1 MRANR
6 VMATRWRW
14 HTVLRAGVLLAA
26 ISACASKPAPK
37 DFTLTDHTG
46 QPFSLA
52 SQRGKVVMQFF
63 GYTMCPDVCPTTL
76 SKLTTVTARLG
87 ADRAQV
93 KTVYVTVDPERD
105 SPAVLKADLDL
116 FDLDAVGLTGSREA
130 IDKVVAMYG
139 ATYEITPTPNSAAK
153 YSVAHSTTL
162 YIIDQDGVV
171 RREFPYEATADE
183 IVAAIRPLLAAPR

>member
-26 ISACASKPAPK
+26 ISACASKPATK

-52 SQRGKVVMQFF
+52 SQRGKVVMLFF

-93 KTVYVTVDPERD
+93 KTVYVTVDPARD

-116 FDLDAVGLTGSREA
+116 FDLDAVGLTGTREA

-162 YIIDQDGVV
+162 YIIDQDGII

>member
-1 MRANR
+1 MRSR
-6 VMATRWRW
+6 
-14 HTVLRAGVLLAA
+14 RAWGMRRHVALGAGILLTAM
-26 ISACASKPAPK
+26 SACAPTPTPK
-37 DFTLTDHTG
+37 DFTLTDQTG
-46 QPFSLA
+46 QPFSLN
-52 SQRGKVVMQFF
+52 SQRGKVVMLFF

-76 SKLTTVTARLG
+76 SKLTSVTSKLG
-87 ADRAQV
+87 ADRGRV

-116 FDLDAVGLTGSREA
+116 FDLDAVGLTGTREE

-139 ATYEITPTPNSAAK
+139 ATYEITPTPSSAAK

-162 YIIDQDGVV
+162 YVIDAAGVV

-183 IVAAIRPLLAAPR
+183 IVAAIKPLLASR

>member
-1 MRANR
+1 MRLDR
-6 VMATRWRW
+6 VRGRRWR
-14 HTVLRAGVLLAA
+14 TAIRASVLLAA
-26 ISACASKPAPK
+26 ISACTAKPTVR

-46 QPFSLA
+46 QPFSLE
-52 SQRGKVVMQFF
+52 SQRGKVVMLFF

-87 ADRAQV
+87 TDRAQV

-116 FDLDAVGLTGSREA
+116 FDLDAVGLTGTREA

-139 ATYEITPTPNSAAK
+139 ATYEITPTPGSAAK

-162 YIIDQDGVV
+162 YIIDPAGVV
-171 RREFPYEATADE
+171 RREFPYETTADE
-183 IVAAIRPLLAAPR
+183 IVAAIKPLLASPR

>member
-1 MRANR
+1 M
-6 VMATRWRW
+6 
-14 HTVLRAGVLLAA
+14 L
-26 ISACASKPAPK
+26 
-37 DFTLTDHTG
+37 
-46 QPFSLA
+46 
-52 SQRGKVVMQFF
+52 FF

-87 ADRAQV
+87 TDRAQV

-116 FDLDAVGLTGSREA
+116 FDLDAVGLTGTREA

-139 ATYEITPTPNSAAK
+139 ATYEITPTPGSAAK

-162 YIIDQDGVV
+162 YIIDPAGVV
-171 RREFPYEATADE
+171 RREFPYETTADE
-183 IVAAIRPLLAAPR
+183 IVAAIKPLLASPR